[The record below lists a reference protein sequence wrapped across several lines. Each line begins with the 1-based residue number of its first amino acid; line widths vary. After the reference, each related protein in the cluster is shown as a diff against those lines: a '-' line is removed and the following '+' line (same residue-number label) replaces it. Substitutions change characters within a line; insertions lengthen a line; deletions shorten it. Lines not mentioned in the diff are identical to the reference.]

1 MKTQMNEVAG
11 KKYMV
16 IDTEIPVAAY
26 REGITQLE
34 VELDKETG
42 EVFSMTIDK
51 DAAVGQVSGF
61 GVVANGVIDD
71 NFAILIPVGNEET
84 IEDVKKA
91 YGAKMVKA
99 AAGLAALKASMEAE
113 ATAIDEICAGLEEDE
128 VE

>member
-1 MKTQMNEVAG
+1 MKTKLENVAG
-11 KKYMV
+11 KRFLV
-16 IDTEIPVAAY
+16 VDTGIPKTAY
-26 REGITQLE
+26 REGITQLC

-42 EVFSMTIDK
+42 ETFTMDINM

-61 GVVANGVIDD
+61 GVVTNGVIDD

-113 ATAIDEICAGLEEDE
+113 ASAIDEICAGLGEDE
-128 VE
+128 AE

>member
-1 MKTQMNEVAG
+1 MKTKLENVAG
-11 KKYMV
+11 KRFLV
-16 IDTEIPVAAY
+16 VDTGIPKTAY
-26 REGITQLE
+26 REGITQLC

-42 EVFSMTIDK
+42 ETFTMDINM
-51 DAAVGQVSGF
+51 DADAGQVSRF
-61 GVVANGVIDD
+61 GAVVNGVDGD
-71 NFAILIPVGNEET
+71 NYAVVIPVGNEET

>member
-26 REGITQLE
+26 REGITQLC

-42 EVFSMTIDK
+42 ETFTMDINM

-61 GVVANGVIDD
+61 GVVTNGVIDD

-113 ATAIDEICAGLEEDE
+113 ASAIDEICAGLGEDE
-128 VE
+128 AE

>member
-26 REGITQLE
+26 REGITQLC

-42 EVFSMTIDK
+42 EVFSMAIDK

-61 GVVANGVIDD
+61 GVVANGVVDD

-128 VE
+128 AE